1 MLLVLLG
8 LALGFIMELVLESL
22 VRRLLVIALV
32 TVGLWALNND
42 VGLPRPIPEDNPIS
56 STEIKKE
63 EVKLEDVQLSRSGF
77 GGYALSGDVAND
89 LNSWLT
95 TIYFRI
101 TLEDCQD
108 SNCRIVGQQDTSAS
122 VNIPPQQTRAF
133 GSVAISFNDLPT
145 LGSAKRR
152 SWSYVITSLRGRPDT
167 DRQHQANAID
177 GTVTVSDR

>member
-22 VRRLLVIALV
+22 VRRLLVIVLV

-63 EVKLEDVQLSRSGF
+63 EVKLEDVQLSRSGY
-77 GGYALSGDVAND
+77 GGYALSGNVAND
-89 LNSWLT
+89 SNSWLT

-101 TLEDCQD
+101 TLKDCQD
-108 SNCRIVGQQDTSAS
+108 SNCRIVGQQDMSAS
-122 VNIPPQQTRAF
+122 VNIPPQQSVRLAPLQSALMTFQRWDRSSVVPGLMSSRA
-133 GSVAISFNDLPT
+133 
-145 LGSAKRR
+145 
-152 SWSYVITSLRGRPDT
+152 
-167 DRQHQANAID
+167 
-177 GTVTVSDR
+177 

>member
-32 TVGLWALNND
+32 TVGIRALNND

-77 GGYALSGDVAND
+77 GGYALSGAIRCERFEQLAHDD
-89 LNSWLT
+89 LFPDHAGGLPG
-95 TIYFRI
+95 FR
-101 TLEDCQD
+101 LP
-108 SNCRIVGQQDTSAS
+108 NCRTARYVRFSQYTAS
-122 VNIPPQQTRAF
+122 TNACV
-133 GSVAISFNDLPT
+133 
-145 LGSAKRR
+145 
-152 SWSYVITSLRGRPDT
+152 WLRCN
-167 DRQHQANAID
+167 QL
-177 GTVTVSDR
+177 